1 MGKLLRDETYLA
13 AMNKQNALLEVLA
26 ADKMQQISNSWS
38 QVASLVRSGYAS
50 YVYNFGDIFKDKWID
65 TAADNKEYNNYNW
78 HVAHFGDYTLENGE
92 TVPGM
97 TIQAHYAHPFGVQ
110 FSHQRAFLACPSGLA
125 AGTYYFT
132 IESAWGDNIKA
143 NEIVCFTTTQAVP
156 TGGCVA
162 GCYGAPNTPKANW
175 KVYTYDADRK
185 TILDNALTVSGV
197 ANGTSLGIMKL
208 NTRSGNLNSA
218 QEMALGWNRW
228 KTSALRQYL
237 NSSAVKGNWWT
248 PQDQWDIA
256 PEQLSTKDGFLCG
269 MPEELLA
276 VIKPTRIITYPNTVQ
291 DDTSGNTP
299 DVTYDKIFLP
309 SLEQIY
315 AVSQI
320 SGEGDA
326 WGYWKRV
333 AGSAT
338 PLAQYGTYPQ
348 MVTYA
353 VDNTTSAQNVSLRS
367 ALRSG
372 ANSTWVTRST
382 GSIGNYGGASA
393 SLSFSPACVIC

>member
-1 MGKLLRDETYLA
+1 
-13 AMNKQNALLEVLA
+13 
-26 ADKMQQISNSWS
+26 
-38 QVASLVRSGYAS
+38 
-50 YVYNFGDIFKDKWID
+50 
-65 TAADNKEYNNYNW
+65 
-78 HVAHFGDYTLENGE
+78 
-92 TVPGM
+92 
-97 TIQAHYAHPFGVQ
+97 
-110 FSHQRAFLACPSGLA
+110 
-125 AGTYYFT
+125 
-132 IESAWGDNIKA
+132 
-143 NEIVCFTTTQAVP
+143 
-156 TGGCVA
+156 
-162 GCYGAPNTPKANW
+162 
-175 KVYTYDADRK
+175 
-185 TILDNALTVSGV
+185 LTVSGV

-237 NSSAVKGNWWT
+237 NSSAIKGNWWT

-393 SLSFSPACVIC
+393 PPVLFVNLSILPKLRVRFSFL